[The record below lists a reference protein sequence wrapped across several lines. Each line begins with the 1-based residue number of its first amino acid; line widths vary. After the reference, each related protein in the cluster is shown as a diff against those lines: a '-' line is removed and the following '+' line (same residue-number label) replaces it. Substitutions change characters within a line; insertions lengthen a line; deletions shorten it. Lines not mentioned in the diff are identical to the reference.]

1 MMKDWIGVTTIG
13 KIRTRMISSL
23 VALVLVLSILPI
35 SAMASVGTPVAVTG
49 ENNASSVQVGLNLQM
64 IDDSELTVTWSV
76 YDVVAGNQLT
86 TQNYASIDSATG
98 LLTGTEAG
106 IVRVT
111 ATASD
116 GGTGSADIAVVN
128 PVGALSA
135 PLALQGG
142 SMVTLGKTKF
152 TGFTGINT
160 FWATS
165 GQANAEQSIGEG
177 TTFASVQSTYSYN
190 INDNPFVPAAV
201 GQTISVVEV
210 NGSGIV
216 VGFGTFVVSSE
227 DQIGLN
233 KPPVALT
240 NKTSVL
246 INQGSLQ
253 YIEQFFRDPEGDSMV
268 YGTVTS
274 SNTAIL
280 QASRYPYGSYY
291 LQLNGS
297 QVGTAV
303 VTVEVIDATGD
314 KIKHSIE
321 VTVATYNAP
330 YLNSQEIPF
339 TNAPIGFD
347 FNSNAD
353 WVSKITAIE
362 VNGELVQPEN
372 YTITNEKEVIRY
384 GQPQIRGEIL
394 FHSGVLL
401 EGENRIL
408 VQADGYTFA
417 EIEQGVY
424 KPEDSYYLA
433 TLVDKTNGGITATAK
448 MLLNIETAK
457 KYDVYDYQGTAVF
470 QLMNGDVPVSTVSYS
485 FYNLDDYATFRAHFN
500 VADAATND
508 NYSVRA
514 FLISGESLDSDSM
527 GYNIATEVTS
537 DEYDVLCR
545 EYDEWN
551 NH

>member
-1 MMKDWIGVTTIG
+1 MMKDWIGVTTKG

-23 VALVLVLSILPI
+23 VALVLVLTILPI
-35 SAMASVGTPVAVTG
+35 SAMASGFTITVTG
-49 ENNASSVQVGLNLQM
+49 ENNASSVMIGSSLQM
-64 IDDSELTVTWSV
+64 IEDSQNTVTWNV
-76 YDVVAGNQLT
+76 YDVEDGDQLT
-86 TQNYASIDSATG
+86 TQNYASINTETG

-106 IVRVT
+106 IVRVI
-111 ATASD
+111 ATTD
-116 GGTGSADIAVVN
+116 NGDLGSADITVVN
-128 PVGALSA
+128 QVGALSA
-135 PLALQGG
+135 PLVLQGG
-142 SMVTLGKTKF
+142 DMVTLGKTKF
-152 TGFTGINT
+152 TGIPGMTT

-177 TTFASVQSTYSYN
+177 TTFASVQSTYGYN
-190 INDNPFVPAAV
+190 LNDNPFVPAAV

-233 KPPVALT
+233 QPPIAIAD
-240 NKTSVL
+240 KTSVL
-246 INQGSLQ
+246 INQGHTP
-253 YIEQFFRDPEGDSMV
+253 YIGQFFRDPEDDSMT

-280 QASRYPYGSYY
+280 QASRYPWAPYY
-291 LQLNGS
+291 LQLNGI
-297 QVGTAV
+297 QTGTAV

-314 KIKHSIE
+314 KIKHAIE
-321 VTVATYNAP
+321 VTVATHNAP

-347 FNSNAD
+347 FESNAD

-384 GQPQIRGEIL
+384 GQPQVRGEIL

-417 EIEQGVY
+417 EREQGVY
-424 KPEDSYYLA
+424 KPEDSYYIA
-433 TLVDKTNGGITATAK
+433 TLVDKMNGGITATAK
-448 MLLNIETAK
+448 MLVNIETAN

-508 NYSVRA
+508 NYAVRA

-527 GYNIATEVTS
+527 GYNIATEITS

-551 NH
+551 Q

>member
-23 VALVLVLSILPI
+23 VALVLVLTILPI
-35 SAMASVGTPVAVTG
+35 SAMASGFTITVTG
-49 ENNASSVQVGLNLQM
+49 ENNASSVMIGSSLQM
-64 IDDSELTVTWSV
+64 IEDSQNTVTWNV
-76 YDVVAGNQLT
+76 YDVEDGDQLT
-86 TQNYASIDSATG
+86 TQNYASINTETG

-106 IVRVT
+106 IVRVI
-111 ATASD
+111 ATTD
-116 GGTGSADIAVVN
+116 NGDLGSADITVVN
-128 PVGALSA
+128 QVGALSA
-135 PLALQGG
+135 PLVLQGG
-142 SMVTLGKTKF
+142 DMVTLGKTKF
-152 TGFTGINT
+152 TGIPGMTT

-177 TTFASVQSTYSYN
+177 TTFASVQSTYGYN
-190 INDNPFVPAAV
+190 LNDNPFVPAAV

-233 KPPVALT
+233 QPPIAIA

-246 INQGSLQ
+246 INQGNTP
-253 YIEQFFRDPEGDSMV
+253 YIQQFFRDPEDGSIV

-280 QASRYPYGSYY
+280 QASRYPWSTQH
-291 LQLNGS
+291 LQLNGI
-297 QVGTAV
+297 QKGTAV

-314 KIKHSIE
+314 KIKHAIE
-321 VTVATYNAP
+321 VTVATHNAP

-347 FNSNAD
+347 FESNAD

-372 YTITNEKEVIRY
+372 YTITNETEVIRY
-384 GQPQIRGEIL
+384 GQPQVRGEIL

-417 EIEQGVY
+417 EREQGVY
-424 KPEDSYYLA
+424 KPEDSYYIA

-448 MLLNIETAK
+448 MLVNIETAN

-508 NYSVRA
+508 NYAVRA

-551 NH
+551 NY